1 MKQLFGILVM
11 ALVVSVAGCA
21 DKEDQPL
28 AQGNLEVTPLMQEIS
43 VSASTRSVVYDT
55 VRVVHYDTLSTI
67 QYDTARTVVRDTIRT
82 EISVTN
88 YDTILVA
95 FTPSVPGSDQPRRGK
110 KLTAKQIAVMEDS
123 LRTGVM
129 ISDAFTLVTSGI
141 PAYTTVSASQLDT
154 VQLDLIATAFETQIN
169 RVRQFRWGF
178 YSVPE
183 GTELNGHKFLTLW
196 LGNGKKQIELI
207 KTMSPSGVLAV
218 KADEP
223 N

>member
-1 MKQLFGILVM
+1 MNTLLVFSIV
-11 ALVVSVAGCA
+11 AFNLAGCA
-21 DKEDQPL
+21 EKEDQPL
-28 AQGNLEVTPLMQEIS
+28 AQANPEATPLIQERS
-43 VSASTRSVVYDT
+43 VSASTGSVVYDT
-55 VRVVHYDTLSTI
+55 VRVVHYDTLRTI

-196 LGNGKKQIELI
+196 LGNGKKQVELI

>member
-1 MKQLFGILVM
+1 MNTLLILSIV
-11 ALVVSVAGCA
+11 AFNIAGCA
-21 DKEDQPL
+21 EKEDQPL
-28 AQGNLEVTPLMQEIS
+28 TQGNPEATPLTQEGSAS
-43 VSASTRSVVYDT
+43 VSTGSVVYDT
-55 VRVVHYDTLSTI
+55 VRVVHYDTLRTI

-88 YDTILVA
+88 FDTILVA
-95 FTPSVPGSDQPRRGK
+95 FTPPVPGSDQPSTAK

-141 PAYTTVSASQLDT
+141 PPYKSVSASQLDT
-154 VQLDLIATAFETQIN
+154 VQLDLIATAFGAQIN

-178 YSVPE
+178 YSAPD
-183 GTELNGHKFLTLW
+183 GTQLEGHKFLTLW
-196 LGNGKKQIELI
+196 LGDGKKQVELV
-207 KTMSPSGVLAV
+207 KTVSPSGVLVV
-218 KADEP
+218 KAGGP